1 MGVVS
6 GARQSVIRTADAA
19 TSTAG
24 AVGGA
29 VVNGALGAIEGAVT
43 GVAKGVKRGGNSSV
57 AAALTIVTIGAI
69 GLVEWPI
76 VAGIGGGAL
85 LIHKLG
91 HRGDQPG
98 TKDAPQSSPRQAP
111 PRQAPPRNPAP
122 RKPASRGARPAKA
135 APRTGR
141 S

>member
-1 MGVVS
+1 MDVVG
-6 GARQSVIRTADAA
+6 GARRTVVRTADAA

-57 AAALTIVTIGAI
+57 AAALTIVTIGAV

-76 VAGIGGGAL
+76 VAGIGGAAL

-91 HRGDQPG
+91 QRRTDE
-98 TKDAPQSSPRQAP
+98 P
-111 PRQAPPRNPAP
+111 PKATTP
-122 RKPASRGARPAKA
+122 KPATRGARPAKR
-135 APRTGR
+135 APRAGR
-141 S
+141 SQPGRS

>member
-1 MGVVS
+1 MDVVS
-6 GARQSVIRTADAA
+6 SARRSVIRTADAA

-24 AVGGA
+24 AVSGA

-43 GVAKGVKRGGNSSV
+43 GVAKGVKRGSNSSV
-57 AAALTIVTIGAI
+57 AAALTIVTIGAA

-76 VAGIGGGAL
+76 VAGIGGAAL

-98 TKDAPQSSPRQAP
+98 AKDAPQPAPRKA
-111 PRQAPPRNPAP
+111 AP
-122 RKPASRGARPAKA
+122 RKPAKS